1 MQKPGLPK
9 GTRDFSAEQ
18 IAKRTYIFDT
28 IKSVFVKYGFQP
40 LETPSFERL
49 STLTGKYGEEGD
61 QLLFKVLNSGN
72 FLEKAVDWDNYKKLA
87 FQICEKGLRYDLTVP
102 FARYVVMN
110 QGNLTFPF
118 RRYQIQPVWRGDRP
132 QKGRFQEFYQ
142 CDADLVGSTSLT
154 TEAELIQIYDEAFA
168 RLNLPVVIKFSSRKI
183 LQGLADA
190 AGYADK
196 MMSITVAIDKLD
208 KIGLDGVEKE
218 LRERE
223 IGNEGIEKIKEFL
236 RLADHYDKNTLSV
249 YMKNSEEGRK
259 GIEEIEAI
267 LGYLKNIPLRN
278 QLRVDLSLA
287 RGLSY
292 YTGFICE
299 VKALGAEMGSIGGG
313 GRYDDLTGMFG
324 LKNLSGVGISF
335 GAERIFE
342 VMEELQLFPENTFRG
357 TELLFACFD
366 PEGLAWAMP
375 IARKMRDAGIRT
387 ELYPDAVKIKKQF
400 EYADKKKI
408 PFVAVI
414 GSDEMAQNVLVL
426 KNMLTGE
433 QEKISADDTEAI
445 CNFLRQTK

>member
-1 MQKPGLPK
+1 MQKPTLPK

-72 FLEKAVDWDNYKKLA
+72 FLEKADEFQNHKKLA

-102 FARYVVMN
+102 FARYVVMH
-110 QGNLTFPF
+110 QGELTFPF
-118 RRYQIQPVWRGDRP
+118 KRYQIQPVWRGDRP
-132 QKGRFQEFYQ
+132 QKGRFQEFFQ
-142 CDADLVGSTSLT
+142 CDADLVGSTSLSN
-154 TEAELIQIYDEAFA
+154 EAELLQIYDEVFQK
-168 RLNLPVVIKFSSRKI
+168 LHLPVVIKFSSRKI

-190 AGYADK
+190 AGYSEK
-196 MMSITVAIDKLD
+196 MMSITVAIDKID
-208 KIGLDGVEKE
+208 KIGWDGVLKE
-218 LRERE
+218 LKER
-223 IGNEGIEKIKEFL
+223 GIEENGINKIREFL
-236 RLADHYDKNTLSV
+236 DIAENFNADKLAFF
-249 YMKNSEEGRK
+249 MENSEDGKK
-259 GIEEIEAI
+259 GIEEINTMLNFLNKI
-267 LGYLKNIPLRN
+267 PFHNPLK
-278 QLRVDLSLA
+278 VDLSLA

-299 VKALGAEMGSIGGG
+299 VKATGAEMGSIGGG

-342 VMEELQLFPENTFRG
+342 VMEALQLFPENTFKG
-357 TELLFACFD
+357 TQVLFACFD
-366 PEGLAWAMP
+366 AEGIEWAMP
-375 IARKMRDAGIRT
+375 YVRAVRNAGFRA

-408 PFVAVI
+408 PFVVVI
-414 GSDEMAQNVLVL
+414 GSDEMAQNCVVL

-433 QEKISADDTEAI
+433 QISCPPEHIADKIG
-445 CNFLRQTK
+445 